1 MVSRAGR
8 GGFTLVEALVA
19 LTISTAV
26 VMLAS
31 NLFFVQSDF
40 YSFLLQRSRVQD
52 NARAVLEVVA
62 AEVQGVTEGGLVEAE
77 SDGMIIRVPQSMAA
91 VCTVVGADAYV
102 HLSAAASLE
111 LSAADGIGGLDRAN
125 GTWEYGSGNVS
136 GAVTDVGPASAA
148 VCAAAGADTVGATG
162 SYARIVSP
170 SSFTGLVHGPGDVLM
185 IYEEVEFLIDT
196 STLDPNLLALYRGPA
211 GGTLTEYAT
220 GLSADARFQ
229 YWTPM
234 GQGMWRDRLGQG
246 LLDRTERVRIVASTF
261 QPAESGVGTDAAF
274 SVTVDLP
281 LRNR

>member
-1 MVSRAGR
+1 M
-8 GGFTLVEALVA
+8 EALVA

-26 VMLAS
+26 VLLAS

-52 NARAVLEVVA
+52 NARAVLEVVG
-62 AEVQGVTEGGLVEAE
+62 AEVQGVTLGGLVEAE
-77 SDGMIIRVPQSMAA
+77 SDGMIVRIPQSMAA
-91 VCTVVGADAYV
+91 VCAEAGSDVYV
-102 HLSAAASLE
+102 HLSAPEALE
-111 LSAADGIGGLDRAN
+111 LSVADGVGGLDRIN
-125 GTWEYGSGNVS
+125 GVWEYGDGNVS
-136 GAVTDVGPASAA
+136 GAVADVGAASAA
-148 VCAAAGADTVGATG
+148 VCATAGADTTGASG
-162 SYARIVSP
+162 AFARIVSP
-170 SSFTGLVHGPGDVLM
+170 SSFTGLAHTRGDVLM

-196 STLDPNLLALYRGPA
+196 STLDPALLALYRGPA

-234 GQGMWRDRLGQG
+234 GQGRWRNRLGVG
-246 LLDRTERVRIVASTF
+246 LLDRAERIRIVASTF
-261 QPAESGVGTDAAF
+261 QPAESGVGTDADF